1 MFLYYNSKARWA
13 NRSYRGGF
21 SVILAVDI
29 MSLFGRLKNIFSGN
43 QGNVNDGKK
52 KPQHSFIKSD
62 ADPNEFWEIV
72 GELGDGAFGKVYKV
86 NLLKLI
92 WQCYP

>member
-1 MFLYYNSKARWA
+1 
-13 NRSYRGGF
+13 
-21 SVILAVDI
+21 

-43 QGNVNDGKK
+43 QGNPNDGKK
-52 KPQHSFIKSD
+52 KPQHSFIKFD

-86 NLLKLI
+86 TLLKLI
-92 WQCYP
+92 SQHFP

>member
-1 MFLYYNSKARWA
+1 
-13 NRSYRGGF
+13 
-21 SVILAVDI
+21 
-29 MSLFGRLKNIFSGN
+29 MSLFGRLKSIFSGV
-43 QGNVNDGKK
+43 QGSVSDGKK
-52 KPQHSFIKSD
+52 KLQHSFIKSD

-92 WQCYP
+92 